1 MQARRLFVVMVSFVL
16 VASLATVTPV
26 QSAVTIETDGE
37 QTFNIGAALRTSFES
52 IENEAP
58 DGSSSKDFQVN
69 EAWLV
74 TNGQLL
80 GEHGALESVDFTF
93 NADINP
99 ASSGQDAEQL
109 RMLDANIS
117 LNFGEH
123 HNVMAGRILTPTSR
137 ANMDGPLFTGTWYF
151 PGALEIGTYPVAFAG
166 RDDGL
171 AYWGTVL
178 DQSLKYQLAAVE
190 GFQPS
195 GNAPDNF
202 LYAGR
207 VTYNVLDP
215 EPAYVN
221 ASTYYGSKDILA
233 FSAAYQMESDAFV
246 SGGNTGDYSSF
257 NVEAL
262 YEVPLENGHVP
273 TLELSYQDY
282 DKDGMGTAT
291 GEGSGYYAVAGYKVG
306 DFRPHARLQKYEFDD
321 SSQANV
327 ERMDVG
333 VDYLLN
339 GHNGKITATYTDN
352 YNNDQSSA
360 TQDSAFNLGMQF
372 QI

>member
-1 MQARRLFVVMVSFVL
+1 MQNKQFFALLLSFGLVV
-16 VASLATVTPV
+16 SLLTVPPA

-37 QTFNIGAALRTSFES
+37 QTFNIGAALRTSFQS
-52 IENEAP
+52 VENGAP
-58 DGSSSKDFQVN
+58 DGSRSKDFNVN
-69 EAWLV
+69 EAWLL
-74 TNGQLL
+74 TNGQLM
-80 GEHGALESVDFTF
+80 GEYGALESVDFTF

-99 ASSGQDAEQL
+99 AAGTAQEQEQL
-109 RMLDANIS
+109 RMLDATIDF
-117 LNFGEH
+117 NFGST
-123 HNVMAGRILTPTSR
+123 HNIKVGRILTPTSR

-166 RDDGL
+166 RDDGI

-178 DQSLKYQLAAVE
+178 DQSLKYQIAAVE
-190 GFQPS
+190 GFTPG
-195 GNAPDNF
+195 GNSPDNL

-233 FSAAYQMESDAFV
+233 FSAAFQTESGAF
-246 SGGNTGDYSSF
+246 SNGAGDYSSY
-257 NVEAL
+257 NAEML

-282 DKDGMGTAT
+282 DKDGFGTAT

-306 DFRPHARLQKYEFDD
+306 SFRPHARYQEFEPEA
-321 SSQANV
+321 SGQANV
-327 ERMDVG
+327 ERIDAG

-339 GHNGKITATYTDN
+339 GHSGKVTATYTDN
-352 YNNDQSSA
+352 FGNAQSSG
-360 TQDSAFNLGMQF
+360 TQNSAFNLGLQF